1 MKINTYSENITQ
13 YQLTMATAKKLHKL
27 NIINDDDFSLIEE
40 ETAKKYC
47 IKKDSLYRAND
58 LINNRF
64 RVIYILPKKED
75 QNGSETDNKDRC
87 ITKVTKEN

>member
-1 MKINTYSENITQ
+1 MNTKNIEQYYSSLVHLIAMKNQEI
-13 YQLTMATAKKLHKL
+13 L
-27 NIINDDDFSLIEE
+27 NDSDFLKAESVL
-40 ETAKKYC
+40 ASKYC

-75 QNGSETDNKDRC
+75 QNGSETDNQDRC
-87 ITKVTKEN
+87 VIKVTKEN

>member
-1 MKINTYSENITQ
+1 MNTKNIESYFSSLMHLIAMKNREI
-13 YQLTMATAKKLHKL
+13 L
-27 NIINDDDFSLIEE
+27 NEADFQKAESVL
-40 ETAKKYC
+40 ASKYC

-75 QNGSETDNKDRC
+75 HNGSETDNKDRC
-87 ITKVTKEN
+87 VTKVAKEN

>member
-1 MKINTYSENITQ
+1 MSNKNIESYYSSLVHLISLKNRG
-13 YQLTMATAKKLHKL
+13 
-27 NIINDDDFSLIEE
+27 IINEADFQKAESVL
-40 ETAKKYC
+40 ASKYC

-87 ITKVTKEN
+87 ITKITKEN

>member
-1 MKINTYSENITQ
+1 MNIKNIEQYYASLIQFVSMKN
-13 YQLTMATAKKLHKL
+13 KG
-27 NIINDDDFSLIEE
+27 IINDADFIKAESFL
-40 ETAKKYC
+40 ASKYC

-75 QNGSETDNKDRC
+75 
-87 ITKVTKEN
+87 

>member
-1 MKINTYSENITQ
+1 MNIKNIEQYYASLIQFVSMKN
-13 YQLTMATAKKLHKL
+13 KG
-27 NIINDDDFSLIEE
+27 IINEADFLKAESIR
-40 ETAKKYC
+40 ASKYC
-47 IKKDSLYRAND
+47 IKKDSLYLAND

>member
-1 MKINTYSENITQ
+1 MSPRNIEKYFSSLTHFITLKNKGILNEVDFIKAENF
-13 YQLTMATAKKLHKL
+13 LA
-27 NIINDDDFSLIEE
+27 N
-40 ETAKKYC
+40 KYC

-75 QNGSETDNKDRC
+75 QNGSEKDNQDRC
-87 ITKVTKEN
+87 VTKVTEEN

>member
-1 MKINTYSENITQ
+1 MNIKNIEQYYASLVHLVVMKNKGI
-13 YQLTMATAKKLHKL
+13 L
-27 NIINDDDFSLIEE
+27 NDADYLKAESVL
-40 ETAKKYC
+40 ASKYR

-75 QNGSETDNKDRC
+75 HNGSETDNKDRC
-87 ITKVTKEN
+87 VTKVAKEN